1 MIFLTEGQQIDK
13 SGYLGDPPIGS
24 FYNVGGHRL
33 FLDCSGSGS
42 PSVVFIP
49 AAGMVG
55 LDYLNIHH
63 EISQYATSV
72 IYDRAGKGLSDHV
85 KIPLCDLDDI
95 DELLTIH
102 HVTSVLPPDVV

>member
-13 SGYLGDPPIGS
+13 SGYLDDPPIRS

-72 IYDRAGKGLSDHV
+72 IYDRAGTGWRSEEHTS
-85 KIPLCDLDDI
+85 
-95 DELLTIH
+95 ELQSRGHL
-102 HVTSVLPPDVV
+102 VCRLLLE

>member
-1 MIFLTEGQQIDK
+1 MIFLTEGKQIDK

-63 EISQYATSV
+63 EISQYARSV
-72 IYDRAGKGLSDHV
+72 IYDRAGTGWSDHV
-85 KIPLCDLDDI
+85 KIHRSALDVT
-95 DELLTIH
+95 DEFKNEIGRA
-102 HVTSVLPPDVV
+102 HV